1 MTQPKRKHVTV
12 ARAKTA
18 KVMTDI
24 RDAED
29 TLHEANEVLS
39 KAQVDKNEVN
49 TVLEQNVAVEAQLHD
64 AVNELKVVTDLLK
77 SAEADKAKDGAQQV
91 PGNRSGEGIDS
102 VIEHL
107 NVRPRPDSHAP

>member
-1 MTQPKRKHVTV
+1 MSQPKRKHVTT

-29 TLHEANEVLS
+29 TLHDSNEVLS
-39 KAQVDKNEVN
+39 QAQIDKTEVN
-49 TVLEQNVAVEAQLHD
+49 QVLQQNVAVEAQLHN
-64 AVNELKVVTDLLK
+64 AVEELKVVTDLLRT
-77 SAEADKAKDGAQQV
+77 AEADKARDSLQSA
-91 PGNRSGEGIDS
+91 GNRSGEGVDS

-107 NVRPRPDSHAP
+107 NTRPQPASHAP